1 MNIEKIISKV
11 IKNRYNNIKLSDDL
25 VKKYKQMD
33 ILFFAGVPF
42 LILFFLGSGHMF
54 IYVAIRDHPQIYK
67 EFTFLYYIHSS
78 WMYLIPA
85 YLIYGF
91 TNYFNIKYKIMSFYT
106 NGLMGVFLIVIG
118 LQMMTL
124 AFLFMIKASPI
135 EIYSYYSIALVL
147 IIFYY
152 YRYKIIWNKIMFNR
166 KDEFIQNLYKNS
178 YDGHKTLEDMKFEL
192 IEDKTNKPFLTK
204 LMEATGAILMFFGI
218 GIPFLSAFS
227 SSGAGGNWIIY
238 FVIYLFLFL
247 IPTLSNGLGK
257 VIILYKLLKQIE
269 QEENITIYNGAK
281 INTNTNEPNAII
293 SNTNNKN

>member
-11 IKNRYNNIKLSDDL
+11 IKNRYNNIKFSDDL
-25 VKKYKQMD
+25 VKKYKQID
-33 ILFFAGVPF
+33 ALLFAGVPF
-42 LILFFLGSGHMF
+42 LILFLLGSGHML
-54 IYVAIRDHPQIYK
+54 IYFAIKEDPQIYK
-67 EFTFLYYIHSS
+67 EFTFLYYIYSS

-85 YLIYGF
+85 YLIYSLI
-91 TNYFNIKYKIMSFYT
+91 NYFNIKYKMIYFHVNMTFGSYIS
-106 NGLMGVFLIVIG
+106 LIG
-118 LQMMTL
+118 FPMMNL

-147 IIFYY
+147 IVFYY
-152 YRYKIIWNKIMFNR
+152 YRYKKIWHKIMFNR

-192 IEDKTNKPFLTK
+192 IEDKTNKPLLTK

-238 FVIYLFLFL
+238 FAIYLVLFL
-247 IPTLSNGLGK
+247 IPLFSSAFTNRMTT
-257 VIILYKLLKQIE
+257 YKLIKQIE

-281 INTNTNEPNAII
+281 INTNTNEPNTII